1 MKNKVSKFLQP
12 MDFTTSIEKEFGTID
27 FSSAIPDPSRK
38 REKLFLRNFT
48 ADDLYAVMKRVK
60 LIDHLEA
67 MGFESLKVEIDVDDS
82 FVHYLKLYYKS
93 VDPDLILLDLRLSES
108 RFVPDKKF
116 FEDQSQHVYD
126 MIVIEWLSAQNPLHK
141 FNGNK
146 PQLPGQKKPGLGIL
160 NFCFE
165 MMYIVARE
173 IIKDGFLDI
182 PDHMHGAIMYS
193 KKFKFFNP
201 THEGIL
207 RAIMRDLSGYSLA
220 DISWGILTKTI
231 IEEYKNLPQEYA
243 PSEQV
248 FYVSDRMRDY
258 FHSKKYLS
266 VYNKYYKRKHYH
278 FDYEEMLRRR
288 EAIIKARKIEDL

>member
-1 MKNKVSKFLQP
+1 LKNKASKFLQP
-12 MDFTTSIEKEFGTID
+12 MDFTSSIEKEFGAID
-27 FSSAIPDPSRK
+27 FSSAIPDLSRK

-48 ADDLYAVMKRVK
+48 ADDLYAIMKRVK

-67 MGFESLKVEIDVDDS
+67 KGFDSLKVGIDVDDS
-82 FVHYLKLYYKS
+82 YVHYLKLYYKN
-93 VDPDLILLDLRLSES
+93 VDPNSILLDLRLSES

-116 FEDQSQHVYD
+116 FEDQTQHVFD

-141 FNGNK
+141 FNGDK
-146 PQLPGQKKPGLGIL
+146 PQLPGQRKPGLGIL
-160 NFCFE
+160 NYCFE
-165 MMYIVARE
+165 MMYVVARE

-193 KKFKFFNP
+193 KKFKFFDP

-207 RAIMRDLSGYSLA
+207 RAIMRDLSDYSLV
-220 DISWGILTKTI
+220 DISWGIITKTI
-231 IEEYKNLPQEYA
+231 IEEYKNVPQEYA

-266 VYNKYYKRKHYH
+266 VFNKYYKRKHYH
-278 FDYEEMLRRR
+278 FKYEEMLKLR
-288 EAIIKARKIEDL
+288 EAIIKAKKIEEL

>member
-1 MKNKVSKFLQP
+1 
-12 MDFTTSIEKEFGTID
+12 MDFTSSIEKEIGSID
-27 FSSAIPDPSRK
+27 FRTAMPDQSRK

-48 ADDLYAVMKRVK
+48 ADDLFAIMKRVK
-60 LIDHLEA
+60 LIAHLEA
-67 MGFESLKVEIDVDDS
+67 KGFNDLRVGIDVDDS
-82 FVHYLKLYYKS
+82 YIHYLKLYFKNI
-93 VDPDLILLDLRLSES
+93 DPDSILLDLRLSES

-116 FEDQSQHVYD
+116 FEDQSQHVFD
-126 MIVIEWLSAQNPLHK
+126 MIVIEWLSAQNPFHK
-141 FNGNK
+141 FDGDK
-146 PQLPGQKKPGLGIL
+146 PQLPGQRKPGLGIL
-160 NFCFE
+160 NYCFD

-207 RAIMRDLSGYSLA
+207 RAIMRDLSKYSLA
-220 DISWGILTKTI
+220 DISWGIITKTVV
-231 IEEYKNLPQEYA
+231 EEYKNEPQVYA
-243 PSEQV
+243 PSEQI

-266 VYNKYYKRKHYH
+266 VYNKYYKRKHYR
-278 FDYEEMLRRR
+278 FEYEEMLRRR
-288 EAIIKARKIEDL
+288 QAIMSAKKIEDL

>member
-1 MKNKVSKFLQP
+1 
-12 MDFTTSIEKEFGTID
+12 MDFTSSIEKEFGAID
-27 FSSAIPDPSRK
+27 LSRAIPDLSRK

-48 ADDLYAVMKRVK
+48 ADDLYAIMKRVK

-67 MGFESLKVEIDVDDS
+67 KGFDSLKVGIDVDDS
-82 FVHYLKLYYKS
+82 YVHYLKLYYKN
-93 VDPDLILLDLRLSES
+93 VDPNSILLDLRLSES

-116 FEDQSQHVYD
+116 FEDQTQHVFD

-141 FNGNK
+141 FNGDK
-146 PQLPGQKKPGLGIL
+146 PQLPGQRKPGLGIL
-160 NFCFE
+160 NYCFE
-165 MMYIVARE
+165 MMYVVARE

-193 KKFKFFNP
+193 KKFKFFDP

-207 RAIMRDLSGYSLA
+207 RAIMRDLSDYSLV
-220 DISWGILTKTI
+220 DISWGIITKTI
-231 IEEYKNLPQEYA
+231 IEEYKNVPQEYA

-266 VYNKYYKRKHYH
+266 VFNKYYKRKHYH
-278 FDYEEMLRRR
+278 FEYEEMLKLR
-288 EAIIKARKIEDL
+288 EAIIKAKKIEEL

>member
-1 MKNKVSKFLQP
+1 
-12 MDFTTSIEKEFGTID
+12 MDFTSSIEKEFGAID
-27 FSSAIPDPSRK
+27 FSSAIPDLSRK

-48 ADDLYAVMKRVK
+48 ADDLYAIMKRVK

-67 MGFESLKVEIDVDDS
+67 KGFDSLKVGIDVDDS
-82 FVHYLKLYYKS
+82 YVHYLKLYYKN
-93 VDPDLILLDLRLSES
+93 VDPNSILLDLRLSES

-116 FEDQSQHVYD
+116 FEDQTQRVFD

-141 FNGNK
+141 FNGDK

-160 NFCFE
+160 NYCFE
-165 MMYIVARE
+165 MMYVVARE

-193 KKFKFFNP
+193 KKFKFFDP

-207 RAIMRDLSGYSLA
+207 RAIMRDLSDYSLV
-220 DISWGILTKTI
+220 DISWGIITKTI
-231 IEEYKNLPQEYA
+231 IEEYKNVPQEYA

-266 VYNKYYKRKHYH
+266 VFNKYYKRKHYH
-278 FDYEEMLRRR
+278 FEYEEMLKLR
-288 EAIIKARKIEDL
+288 EAIIKAKKIEEL

>member
-1 MKNKVSKFLQP
+1 
-12 MDFTTSIEKEFGTID
+12 MDFTSSIEKEFGAID
-27 FSSAIPDPSRK
+27 FSSAIPDLSRK

-48 ADDLYAVMKRVK
+48 ADDLYAIMKRVK

-67 MGFESLKVEIDVDDS
+67 KGFDSLKVGIDVDDS
-82 FVHYLKLYYKS
+82 YVHYLKLYYKN
-93 VDPDLILLDLRLSES
+93 VDPNSILLDLRLSES

-116 FEDQSQHVYD
+116 FEDQTQRVFD

-141 FNGNK
+141 FNGDK

-160 NFCFE
+160 NYCFE
-165 MMYIVARE
+165 MMYVVARE

-193 KKFKFFNP
+193 KKFKFFDP

-207 RAIMRDLSGYSLA
+207 RAIMRDLSDYSLV
-220 DISWGILTKTI
+220 DISWGIITKTI
-231 IEEYKNLPQEYA
+231 IEEYKNAPQEYA

-266 VYNKYYKRKHYH
+266 VFNKYYKRKHYH
-278 FDYEEMLRRR
+278 FEYEEMLKLR
-288 EAIIKARKIEDL
+288 EAIIKAKKIEEL